1 MCCSL
6 STLCTDLTAPIH
18 NDKPQLQVA
27 THEQHARGSCQTTQ
41 ASALPDLGVPF
52 CCPCCCTSPPAAFLR
67 NNTPIYTAQ
76 GVEVVPFADGCM
88 TEGKLMLHDSC
99 IDKPTADNYTCEE
112 QRAFGKCDFPFMVVS
127 DLLYRCLLHCNAL
140 VVCCTDACD
149 TVTLW

>member
-1 MCCSL
+1 VLLLALDKQALRTARIQGSL
-6 STLCTDLTAPIH
+6 MS
-18 NDKPQLQVA
+18 VA
-27 THEQHARGSCQTTQ
+27 F
-41 ASALPDLGVPF
+41 LLLL
-52 CCPCCCTSPPAAFLR
+52 PAAAYLR

-127 DLLYRCLLHCNAL
+127 G
-140 VVCCTDACD
+140 
-149 TVTLW
+149 